1 MSDAPFFWTK
11 TVEPDEFY
19 QGRGD
24 TVQKA
29 LAVGFGDR
37 GDFTAVDVDET
48 SVPANVAYDVVESYN
63 MASADILNKDS
74 GRLANVVRRYW
85 DRANELFPSFV
96 NELGP
101 NVDPNEI
108 ESDNFIV
115 NMLLL
120 NSPPGPGT
128 ADTKEERYLEWVI
141 FFAFENVLEYNSREE
156 YESAKD
162 ARELAGLTPHQTL
175 KLLYPAKYGSSL
187 TLWVELKGNVVML
200 AGALAPQPSLLQYVA
215 TVVINAASAVADA
228 IIPVTPTP
236 PPPPPME
243 SLVDYNQPEF
253 RENLVAQLIDATVGR
268 AVDAVVP
275 PMPPVPTIAP
285 QKKPLPDL
293 PATAGLKSVQ
303 FQARQSELADRMR
316 APSNPVAA
324 AIDATIGQ
332 AVDAVVPP
340 PSSTTT
346 VVSAPTAVASS
357 EFEKAKARFYAA
369 YRGQPRGRL
378 ADRNRAAKKPVVD
391 PAKYKNPKR
400 QDLVG
405 LDDGTGPGVW
415 ARKTK

>member
-1 MSDAPFFWTK
+1 MPFFWTQP
-11 TVEPDEFY
+11 VEPGEFY
-19 QGRGD
+19 VGVGD

-29 LAVGFGDR
+29 LAVGFGAR
-37 GDFTAVDVDET
+37 GDFTAVEIDET
-48 SVPANVAYDVVESYN
+48 SVAANVAYDVAESYN
-63 MASADILNKDS
+63 MALDDILNEDS

-96 NELGP
+96 NQLGP
-101 NVDPNEI
+101 NVTPDEI

-120 NSPPGPGT
+120 NSPPGPST
-128 ADTKEERYLEWVI
+128 ADTKEERYLEWVV
-141 FFAFENVLEYNSREE
+141 FFAFENVLEYNTKEA
-156 YESAKD
+156 YDSAKD

-175 KLLYPAKYGSSL
+175 KLLYPEKYGSSL
-187 TLWVELKGNVVML
+187 TLWVERNGTVVML
-200 AGALAPQPSLLQYVA
+200 AGALAPQPSLLQRFT

-236 PPPPPME
+236 PPPPLRP
-243 SLVDYNQPEF
+243 LVSFDQPEF
-253 RENLVAQLIDATVGR
+253 RENLVAKLIDATVGR
-268 AVDAVVP
+268 AVDVVVP
-275 PMPPVPTIAP
+275 PMPAVPTIVPRA
-285 QKKPLPDL
+285 KKPLPDL

-303 FQARQSELADRMR
+303 FQAMQRELADRMR
-316 APSNPVAA
+316 ASSNPVAA
-324 AIDATIGQ
+324 AIDATIGR
-332 AVDAVVPP
+332 AVDAVVPQ
-340 PSSTTT
+340 STTT
-346 VVSAPTAVASS
+346 VVPQSAPRAAVVSGT

-378 ADRNRAAKKPVVD
+378 MDRNRAAKNPVVD
-391 PAKYKNPKR
+391 PVKYKNPKR

>member
-1 MSDAPFFWTK
+1 MSGDDVPFFWTQDI
-11 TVEPDEFY
+11 EPDEFY
-19 QGRGD
+19 QGSGD

-29 LAVGFGDR
+29 QGVGFGNR

-48 SVPANVAYDVVESYN
+48 TVAANVAYDVVDSYN
-63 MASADILNKDS
+63 DMASADILNEDS
-74 GRLANVVRRYW
+74 GRLANVVRNYW

-96 NELGP
+96 NQLGP
-101 NVDPNEI
+101 NVTPDDLPN
-108 ESDNFIV
+108 DFILNV
-115 NMLLL
+115 LLL
-120 NSPPGPGT
+120 NSPPGPST

-141 FFAFENVLEYNSREE
+141 HFAFENVLEYNSREN

-162 ARELAGLTPHQTL
+162 ARELAGLTPQQTL
-175 KLLYPAKYGSSL
+175 KLLYPAKYGSDL
-187 TLWVELKGNVVML
+187 TLWVERNGTVVML
-200 AGALAPQPSLLQYVA
+200 AGALAPQPSLLQYFA

-236 PPPPPME
+236 PPPPPI
-243 SLVDYNQPEF
+243 DYNQPEF

-268 AVDAVVP
+268 AVDVVVP
-275 PMPPVPTIAP
+275 PMPSVPTIVP

-303 FQARQSELADRMR
+303 FQARQRELADRMR

-346 VVSAPTAVASS
+346 VVSAPTAVSSS